1 MSVEKTFCYCFM
13 IFYDVDLVDTQLM
26 GKKLLQI
33 YQCYIKYACTFYK
46 MIDIIKITK
55 KINNHEAQCEVC
67 GIKKKQIRKKSAL
80 KL

>member
-1 MSVEKTFCYCFM
+1 M
-13 IFYDVDLVDTQLM
+13 IFYDVDLVDTQLI

-55 KINNHEAQCEVC
+55 KINNHEA
-67 GIKKKQIRKKSAL
+67 
-80 KL
+80 